1 MDMSASLYQRL
12 GGTEKITQL
21 AHDIVDNHLANKT
34 IATRFAEA
42 DVDVL
47 KKGAAT
53 FFITGSGG
61 PEVYEGKD
69 MLSVHKHMNISPGE
83 FMAVL
88 DDALAAME
96 KNNVELRE
104 QQEVLYILY
113 SFRDQ
118 IVRV

>member
-1 MDMSASLYQRL
+1 MDMSASLYERL
-12 GGTEKITQL
+12 GGTEKITRI
-21 AHDIVDNHLANKT
+21 AHDIVDNHLVNKA
-34 IATRFAEA
+34 IATRFADS
-42 DVDVL
+42 DVDAL

-53 FFITGSGG
+53 FFIMGTGG
-61 PEVYEGKD
+61 PDVYEGKD
-69 MLSVHKHMNISPGE
+69 MLTVHKGLNISAEE

-104 QQEVLYILY
+104 QQEVLYTLY